1 MIVPVITRESVLA
14 AIAEHDRF
22 GEPAFLAKYGYGPAV
37 TCRLRYRGKLYPSKA
52 IVGVAHGIECG
63 CSPLEPAAFS
73 GGARHAAAAL
83 ARLGFKVYRGKA
95 PIHARLL
102 SASLRLFARTRRTVA
117 ALTVRSK
124 ALVVGVLGCTLKKLD
139 PTKPADRKKLGP
151 DGKAPARELYRGG
164 GFRLGLRYVEQR
176 CDEGLVLSG
185 KHGVVDLDQ
194 RIAPYSKPVR
204 EMPPAE
210 RETWGQRIRADLRR
224 RFGRRKVRL
233 VVLAGAIYAAAVTGC
248 GYEVETPLAGLGQ
261 GKRLAWLSQRTS
273 QPVRLEPRRVE
284 DSRIRFFLPDSQD
297 YVDPTFD
304 FTRENRSPDRVVQRD
319 DHYAHEVFH
328 DRVIDGL
335 LLSKGIVESV
345 GEGSNRFS
353 QGARLRLMR
362 EGIRAF
368 YRLPHHALSM
378 GDCGAFTYVKHEKP
392 PFTVDEVA
400 GFYDACGFDFGISVD
415 HIITEYEPGWD
426 EAGAPAAVRQR
437 QELTLELAREFLRRS
452 KGLRYQPMGVAQG
465 WSPASYAA
473 SVTAL
478 QRMGYDYIA
487 IGGVVPLKDAPLLEV
502 VRAVGKVRRAGTRFH
517 VLGVGRTELLGEF
530 RAAGVAS
537 FDSTSPLRRAW
548 MDGKNNYDTPDGS
561 FSAIRIPQV
570 GSNPELKRRI
580 ASGEVDNGTAFQLE
594 RAALRAMAAF
604 DVGKASVDEAL
615 AALVAYEAIH
625 SPGKSRAPAY
635 RRTLEAAPWKRC
647 PCEVCRTLG
656 HHVIL
661 FRGAERNRRRG
672 FHNVWV
678 FYRRLHRGSVA
689 PAYMGPEQLSLHL

>member
-1 MIVPVITRESVLA
+1 VIVPVITREAVLQ
-14 AIAEHDRF
+14 AIAEFDRL
-22 GEPAFLAKYGYGPAV
+22 GEAAFLAKYGYGPAQ
-37 TCRLRYRGKLYPSKA
+37 TCRLRYRGRLYPSKA
-52 IVGVAHGIECG
+52 IAGVAHGIECG
-63 CSPLEPAAFS
+63 CPPLEPAAFS

-102 SASLRLFARTRRTVA
+102 SASLRLFARARRTVA

-124 ALVVGVLGCTLKKLD
+124 AYVVGILGCTLKKLD
-139 PTKPADRKKLGP
+139 PAKPADRKKLGP

-164 GFRLGLRYVEQR
+164 AFRLGLEYVEQR

-185 KHGVVDLDQ
+185 LHGVVELDQ
-194 RIAPYSKPVR
+194 RIAPYRKPVR

-210 RETWGQRIRADLRR
+210 RESWGQWIRADLRR

-233 VVLAGAIYAAAVTGC
+233 VVLAGALYAAAVAGC

-261 GKRLAWLSQRTS
+261 GKRLAWLSQRAS
-273 QPVRLEPRRVE
+273 RPVRLEPRRVE
-284 DSRIRFFLPDSQD
+284 TGEIRFFLPDSQD

-304 FTRENRSPDRVVQRD
+304 FEREHRSPDRVVQRD
-319 DHYAHEVFH
+319 DHYAHEVFR

-353 QGARLRLMR
+353 QAARLRLMR
-362 EGIRAF
+362 EGVRAF
-368 YRLPHHALSM
+368 YRLPPGTPTM
-378 GDCGAFTYVKHEKP
+378 GDCGAFTYVKHERP
-392 PFTVDEVA
+392 PFEVA
-400 GFYDACGFDFGISVD
+400 DVVDFYERCSFDYGISVD
-415 HIITEYEPGWD
+415 HIIPEYEPAWD
-426 EAGAPAAVRQR
+426 ETGAPAAVRQR

-452 KGLRYQPMGVAQG
+452 NGLRYAPMGAAQG

-473 SVTAL
+473 SVVEL
-478 QRMGYDYIA
+478 QHMGYDYIA
-487 IGGVVPLKDAPLLEV
+487 IGGVVPLKDAALLEV
-502 VRAVGKVRRAGTRFH
+502 ARAVGEVRRAGTRFH
-517 VLGVGRTELLGEF
+517 VLGVARTELLGEF

-548 MDGKNNYDTPDGS
+548 MDGRNNYDVGDGS

-580 ASGEVDNGTAFQLE
+580 ASGEVDNGAAYQLE

-604 DVGKASVDEAL
+604 DAGKASVDEAL

-625 SPGKSRAPAY
+625 APGKSRATAY

-647 PCEVCRTLG
+647 GCEVCRALG

-672 FHNVWV
+672 FHNIWN
-678 FYRRLHRGSVA
+678 FYRRLHRGSST
-689 PAYMGPEQLSLHL
+689 PAYMGPEQLSLL